1 MQELIS
7 KFDHVF
13 IDELAR
19 GSAVAER
26 FMSAFP
32 STKISFV
39 TETPFS
45 ESRGELS
52 AREFDR
58 SKRNLFVTPF
68 KGQFFKR
75 CPGSRPGLACCNYF
89 VLNWGL
95 QCDMNC
101 SYCYLQSFI
110 NTPALTI
117 YSNLDS
123 ALAELRAMGAVAVA
137 GSCRDGSSPRATLA
151 NSKMRIGTGETV
163 DSLSLDPLTLYSH
176 KLIEFFREYP
186 AWTLEFKTKSA
197 YVEQFLDVEHAGNVI
212 VSWSINPQH
221 IIESEEH
228 GTASLAQRLAAASKC
243 LDKNF
248 QIAFHIDPMIWHPEW
263 QVNYGALVDEVCR
276 RFTPEQIPYL
286 SVGGLRF
293 QPEQRAIMRERFGM
307 NSYVTRSET
316 FPSQDGKLRYDTKLR
331 QEMFSFVINRFKQHS
346 AAWRIFICMETPETW
361 LQAAGGSPFKD
372 HSLHELFDRVPLT
385 ARHMIESGRGANVA
399 EGDLVA
405 KKSGSHMSL
414 ARLP

>member
-1 MQELIS
+1 MQELVS

-13 IDELAR
+13 IDELSR
-19 GSAVAER
+19 DSAVASR
-26 FMSAFP
+26 FLSLFP
-32 STKISFV
+32 ASKISFV
-39 TETPFS
+39 SERPFA

-110 NTPALTI
+110 NTPVLTI

-123 ALAELRAMGAVAVA
+123 ALIELRALPK
-137 GSCRDGSSPRATLA
+137 DQKL
-151 NSKMRIGTGETV
+151 RIGTGETV

-176 KLIEFFREYP
+176 HLIEFFRDYP

-197 YVEQFLDVEHAGNVI
+197 YVEQFLNVEHAGNVI

-221 IIESEEH
+221 IIEREEH
-228 GTASLAQRLAAASKC
+228 GTATLTQRLAAAEKC
-243 LDKNF
+243 RDKNF

-263 QVNYGALVDEVCR
+263 DKKYGGLVDEICAR
-276 RFTPEQIPYL
+276 LTPGQIPYL
-286 SVGGLRF
+286 SVGALRF
-293 QPEQRAIMRERFGM
+293 QPEQRSIMRERFGM
-307 NSYVTRSET
+307 NSYVTRAET
-316 FPSQDGKLRYDTKLR
+316 FPSQDGKLRYDSKLR
-331 QEMFSFVINRFKQHS
+331 QEMFQFVMNRFKQNS
-346 AAWRIFICMETPETW
+346 AEWKIFMCMETPETW
-361 LQAAGGSPFKD
+361 LQAAGSSPFKN
-372 HSLHELFDRVPLT
+372 HSLHDLFDRAPLT
-385 ARHMIESGRGANVA
+385 AVRQLS
-399 EGDLVA
+399 
-405 KKSGSHMSL
+405 
-414 ARLP
+414 

>member
-1 MQELIS
+1 MQELVS

-13 IDELAR
+13 IDELSR
-19 GSAVAER
+19 GSVVAER
-26 FMSAFP
+26 FLSLFP
-32 STKISFV
+32 ASKISFV
-39 TETPFS
+39 SEKPFA

-52 AREFDR
+52 SREFDR

-110 NTPALTI
+110 NTPVLTI

-123 ALAELRAMGAVAVA
+123 ALIELREMAESKTGET
-137 GSCRDGSSPRATLA
+137 TLGLQ
-151 NSKMRIGTGETV
+151 KLRIGTGETV
-163 DSLSLDPLTLYSH
+163 DSLSLDPLTMYSH
-176 KLIEFFREYP
+176 RLMEFFREYP

-197 YVEQFLDVEHAGNVI
+197 YVDQFLNVEHAGNVI

-221 IIESEEH
+221 IIEREEH
-228 GTASLAQRLAAASKC
+228 GTASLTQRLAAAEKC
-243 LDKNF
+243 RDKYF

-263 QVNYGALVDEVCR
+263 ESNYGSLVDEICA
-276 RFTPEQIPYL
+276 RFTPAQIPYL
-286 SVGGLRF
+286 SVGALRF
-293 QPEQRAIMRERFGM
+293 QAEQRSIMRERFGM
-307 NSYVTRSET
+307 NSYVTRAET
-316 FPSQDGKLRYDTKLR
+316 FPSQDGKVRYDSKLR
-331 QEMFSFVINRFKQHS
+331 QAMFQFVMNRFKQNS
-346 AAWRIFICMETPETW
+346 ADWKIFMCMETPETW

-372 HSLHELFDRVPLT
+372 HSLHELFDRAPLT
-385 ARHMIESGRGANVA
+385 AVRQLSSSSPN
-399 EGDLVA
+399 
-405 KKSGSHMSL
+405 
-414 ARLP
+414 